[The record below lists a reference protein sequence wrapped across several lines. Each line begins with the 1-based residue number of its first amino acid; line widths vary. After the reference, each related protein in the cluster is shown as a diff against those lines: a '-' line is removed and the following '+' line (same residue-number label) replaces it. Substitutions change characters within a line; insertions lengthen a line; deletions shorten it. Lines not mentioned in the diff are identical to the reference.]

1 MPETLQ
7 TWAPFFNTYIDPD
20 HRCCL
25 EREDVP
31 DYLEK
36 AKESFK
42 SWDEYVALLGSGAL
56 IESALADRE
65 KNRESKTPIKLLQH
79 KEGNK
84 TRTICLFKVPRRCQ
98 ENFRAGD
105 KASAHLTKHSSL
117 PIIVDNSSDSR
128 TDPSYLHADDRKR
141 THGPWVINILPP
153 VATGPPEVAWATIE
167 RRQDANKDGYHDPNS
182 YPVTSFSRINSIRQG
197 RGMRA
202 AIWGLLDEA
211 TICARV
217 IPEDRHSIFVYVIR
231 ALSDLRTKVARSK
244 DGGISKLLVAT
255 CPDDITRLNIFESL
269 SDPSLSHEDGM
280 FLNESQKEAIRFG
293 HDAPAGLVLCH
304 GGPGTGKTHFIIQAV
319 RPFLLDDAKEHRV
332 LLTAASNASADSLA
346 TALDGELRRAIH
358 TREGL
363 GRRYVI
369 RLHSIKTEKSVAF
382 RDAKLAREA
391 SLVAKKTGPPTSE
404 PSPQPSMSG
413 QAATVLAHC
422 EAYMERKYEGV
433 SDERV
438 NVIELSAGERMLS
451 IAGIRGESP
460 LCDAGR
466 FTEFADLYTRFTN
479 GDLFSS
485 KDWTNLDLRLD
496 ELLAHTISHASVI
509 CATVGGAADDFC
521 STNYAEAELIVV
533 DEATRVPEYQMWP
546 LFAFYTKAIGKI
558 LVGDPNQ
565 LGPLIKGDD
574 TKDSGKLIINPL
586 QDQLEMSLQ
595 QRLQSAGFKSAFFNV
610 QYRAVEKI
618 AQIYSNVCYGGLLQH
633 GRTSKLEDDQ
643 LAKDIIEHNRE
654 TYGIPEPVVFYNIQD
669 ATEGRNYHLSRFC
682 KEYVILVLK
691 ILQNLFD
698 AGFVRPGKACSIAI
712 LTPYIE
718 QKRLL
723 KISKSQMEKQYP
735 AAKDVVLQTVDS
747 VQGMEYDVVIVDPT
761 VVRSPGFLNE
771 NRLNVMF
778 SRARYGLYVV
788 AITEPGWRCGET
800 IRAH

>member
-65 KNRESKTPIKLLQH
+65 KNREFKTPIKLLQH

-105 KASAHLTKHSSL
+105 KASAHLNKPSSL

-128 TDPSYLHADDRKR
+128 TDPSYLHADNRKR
-141 THGPWVINILPP
+141 PRGPWIINILPP

-182 YPVTSFSRINSIRQG
+182 YPVTSFSRISSIRQG

-202 AIWGLLDEA
+202 AIWGLIDEA

-231 ALSDLRTKVARSK
+231 ALSDLRTKVARSQ
-244 DGGISKLLVAT
+244 DGGIAKLLVAT
-255 CPDDITRLNIFESL
+255 CPNDITRLNIFESL

-280 FLNESQKEAIRFG
+280 FLNESQKEAIPFG
-293 HDAPAGLVLCH
+293 HDAPNGLVLCH
-304 GGPGTGKTHFIIQAV
+304 GGPGTGKSHFIIQAV
-319 RPFLLDDAKEHRV
+319 RPFLLDVAKEHRV
-332 LLTAASNASADSLA
+332 LLTAASNASVDSVA
-346 TALDGELRRAIH
+346 KALDGELRRAIH
-358 TREGL
+358 TTEGL
-363 GRRYVI
+363 
-369 RLHSIKTEKSVAF
+369 
-382 RDAKLAREA
+382 
-391 SLVAKKTGPPTSE
+391 
-404 PSPQPSMSG
+404 
-413 QAATVLAHC
+413 VLAHC
-422 EAYMERKYEGV
+422 QAYMERKYEGV

-438 NVIELSAGERMLS
+438 NVIELSAGERMLE

-485 KDWTNLDLRLD
+485 VDWTNLDLRLD

-521 STNYAEAELIVV
+521 STNYAQAELIVV
-533 DEATRVPEYQMWP
+533 DEAARVPEYQMWP
-546 LFAFYTKAIGKI
+546 LFAFYPKAVGKI

-565 LGPLIKGDD
+565 LGPMIKGDD
-574 TKDSGKLIINPL
+574 TKDSAKLIINPF

-610 QYRAVEKI
+610 QYRAVEKN

-633 GRTSKLEDDQ
+633 GRTSKLADDQ
-643 LAKDIIEHNRE
+643 LAKDIIEHNRQ
-654 TYGIPEPVVFYNIQD
+654 TYGIPEPVVFYDIQD
-669 ATEGRNYHLSRFC
+669 AAEGRNYHLSRFC

-691 ILQNLFD
+691 ILQSLFD
-698 AGFVRPGKACSIAI
+698 AGFGKPGKPCSIAI

-788 AITEPGWRCGET
+788 GDYRAWLAMWRDDSRPLRKFAAEFKSAYRVRWDRQNKDQTLSSPFFHEDMLAGYESD
-800 IRAH
+800 